1 MRLGIRVDF
10 LSPIFNRRQV
20 NNLPYIVVLIFLL
33 VGCGARTNSLPV
45 FYDVPEFEL
54 VAQDGRP
61 FNSKVLRGKVWVADF
76 IYTTCPGPC
85 PRMTSQMREVQD
97 AVIKMSDVKL
107 VSFTVDPARDTPEA
121 LAAYAKTH
129 GASTEDWYF
138 LTGPEATLQTL
149 DRNTFKLG
157 DLNSSL
163 QHSTRFALVD
173 RQSRIR
179 GYYDTSESRTI
190 SRLISDVYALARERS

>member
-1 MRLGIRVDF
+1 MRLGKPTN
-10 LSPIFNRRQV
+10 LSSPIFNRRQFI
-20 NNLPYIVVLIFLL
+20 NLSYIGVFIFLL
-33 VGCGARTNSLPV
+33 VGCGGRTSSLPV

-54 VAQDGRP
+54 VAQDGKP

-97 AVIKMSDVKL
+97 AVIKMRDVKL
-107 VSFTVDPARDTPEA
+107 VSFTVDPARDTPEV

-138 LTGPEATLQTL
+138 LTGAEATLQTL

-157 DLNSSL
+157 DLNIRL
-163 QHSTRFALVD
+163 HHRTRLLLFDL
-173 RQSRIR
+173 QSRIR
-179 GYYDTSESRTI
+179 
-190 SRLISDVYALARERS
+190 V